1 VSEPVSEPLPQ
12 GELVE
17 LVAAVLQVPAS
28 DVDDDTG
35 TATAAEWTSLRHLQI
50 VAGVEQTYGIRL
62 TAREARTCR
71 SVRALREMLAGKGLT
86 S

>member
-1 VSEPVSEPLPQ
+1 MS
-12 GELVE
+12 ELVE
-17 LVAAVLQVPAS
+17 LVASVLQVPTA

-35 TATAAEWTSLRHLQI
+35 MSTTAKWTSLRHVQI
-50 VAGVEQTYGIRL
+50 VSGVEKAYGIRL

-71 SVRALREMLAGKGLT
+71 SVRTLREVLAGKGVT